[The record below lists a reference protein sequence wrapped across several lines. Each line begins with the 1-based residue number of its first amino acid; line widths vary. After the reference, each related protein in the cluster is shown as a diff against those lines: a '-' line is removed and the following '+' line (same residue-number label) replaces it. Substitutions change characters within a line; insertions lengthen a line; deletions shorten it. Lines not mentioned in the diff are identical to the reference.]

1 MKKIKGIKG
10 ITLIALVIT
19 IIVMLILVGVTIN
32 VVLNGNLI
40 ENTSDAKNRQAL
52 ERDKELLYVAAL
64 GCMENGKVIFT
75 GDEGLENHLPNEFE
89 KTNKTGKYKKGNN
102 TFYVDENGGVSTE
115 DNNIDFDA
123 IKESLKDEEIR
134 NKYLEEAIAL
144 GQSEEIEDIGIGT
157 DGKVV
162 NLSLW
167 TYGYVNSMW
176 TSDARKFKT
185 RYFIKWK

>member
-1 MKKIKGIKG
+1 MKKIKEVKG

-40 ENTSDAKNRQAL
+40 ENTSDAKDKQAL

-64 GCMENGKVIFT
+64 GCMENGKVIFVGEKGLDNNLPSNFT
-75 GDEGLENHLPNEFE
+75 GSN
-89 KTNKTGKYKKGNN
+89 GKYKKGNN
-102 TFYVDENGGVSTE
+102 KFYVDENGGVSTE

-123 IKESLKDEEIR
+123 IKESLKDEKTR
-134 NKYLEEAIAL
+134 NKYLEEARAL
-144 GQSEEIEDIGIGT
+144 GQSDEIEDIGIGT

>member
-75 GDEGLENHLPNEFE
+75 GDEG
-89 KTNKTGKYKKGNN
+89 
-102 TFYVDENGGVSTE
+102 
-115 DNNIDFDA
+115 
-123 IKESLKDEEIR
+123 
-134 NKYLEEAIAL
+134 
-144 GQSEEIEDIGIGT
+144 
-157 DGKVV
+157 
-162 NLSLW
+162 
-167 TYGYVNSMW
+167 
-176 TSDARKFKT
+176 
-185 RYFIKWK
+185 

>member
-1 MKKIKGIKG
+1 
-10 ITLIALVIT
+10 
-19 IIVMLILVGVTIN
+19 MLILVGVTIN

-40 ENTSDAKNRQAL
+40 ENTSDAKNKQAL

-64 GCMENGKVIFT
+64 GCMENGKVKFT
-75 GDEGLENHLPNEFE
+75 GDKGLDNNLPSDFTGSN
-89 KTNKTGKYKKGNN
+89 GKYKKENN

-115 DNNIDFDA
+115 DNNIDFDT
-123 IKESLKDEEIR
+123 IKESLKDEETRR
-134 NKYLEEAIAL
+134 NYLAEARTL
-144 GQSEEIEDIGIGT
+144 GQAIDIEDIGIGT

-167 TYGYVNSMW
+167 TYGYVNGMW
-176 TSDARKFKT
+176 TSDTRKFKT

>member
-40 ENTSDAKNRQAL
+40 ENTSDAKNKQAL

-64 GCMENGKVIFT
+64 GCMENGKVKFT
-75 GDEGLENHLPNEFE
+75 GDKGLDNNLPSDFTGSN
-89 KTNKTGKYKKGNN
+89 GKYKKENN

-123 IKESLKDEEIR
+123 IKESLKDEKTR
-134 NKYLEEAIAL
+134 NKYLEEARAL

-167 TYGYVNSMW
+167 KYNY
-176 TSDARKFKT
+176 TSGGWDYRIRRQK
-185 RYFIKWK
+185 IWKLYI